1 MSPRT
6 GNSTTLLANLYLHN
20 IALAIHTVVLN
31 NSENALLVS
40 GLLPDEIGVGDLDD
54 SLAELVV
61 DAALGGLDYVA
72 VNGVLVALGVLLGRG
87 ESSKD
92 LLEVLG
98 GESADGVTGV
108 EENGLAVGLVE
119 DGRDRTIIL
128 GDADT
133 IEVDP
138 VAGLAIGRL
147 SSGDDG
153 ALLEVSG
160 VLLGVDTTVDDG
172 TAVATNVAQ
181 VEGESTAFNELLAE
195 QVVNDERVRAV
206 EAVQRRT
213 GTEDTG
219 GVELRVGSNTKDLLG
234 NLGGTN
240 GHVVVT
246 VLDVALTTSVAES
259 GVLILVDER
268 RRATELTEALA
279 VFLVVGLGAVG
290 VDPELGGSSVEVD
303 ADGLSRCTHLEL
315 DGVEV
320 SGLAVA
326 NVGSILALRVL
337 EVLGETAV
345 GNLKGETKKTL
356 LLDKVVIVED
366 LVEAGGGSRKRQ
378 SRERKSRETHGN
390 CIFVVEAPA

>member
-1 MSPRT
+1 M
-6 GNSTTLLANLYLHN
+6 TLLAILYLN
-20 IALAIHTVVLN
+20 NLVLGIHTVVLN
-31 NSENALLVS
+31 NTENALLVS

-61 DAALGGLDYVA
+61 DAALGGLDNAA

-119 DGRDRTIIL
+119 DRRDRTIIL

-147 SSGDDG
+147 SGGDDG

-195 QVVNDERVRAV
+195 QIVNDERVRAV

-219 GVELRVGSNTKDLLG
+219 GVEFGVGSNTKDLLG

-246 VLDVALTTSVAES
+246 VLDVALTTSVTES
-259 GVLILVDER
+259 GVLVLVDER
-268 RRATELTEALA
+268 RRATELTKALA
-279 VFLVVGLGAVG
+279 VLLVVGLGAVG

-320 SGLAVA
+320 SGLAVG

-345 GNLKGETKKTL
+345 GNLHGETKNTVH
-356 LLDKVVIVED
+356 LDKVVVVEN

-378 SRERKSRETHGN
+378 DRERKSRETHGD
-390 CIFVVEAPA
+390 CIFVKAPA